1 MRDCNDGEAESPR
14 IDCQEKSVVLAVSQ
28 RKTNLAV
35 EIKAL
40 DDQIADITQR
50 MIGRERNADK

>member
-1 MRDCNDGEAESPR
+1 MTEKQNRQELIAKRNLLYWQLLNDPE
-14 IDCQEKSVVLAVSQ
+14 
-28 RKTNLAV
+28 KTNLAA

>member
-1 MRDCNDGEAESPR
+1 MTEKQNR
-14 IDCQEKSVVLAVSQ
+14 QELIAKRNLLYWQFLSDPE
-28 RKTNLAV
+28 KTNLAV

-50 MIGRERNADK
+50 MIERERNANK